1 MGAVYKREMRAYF
14 TSPIGYIV
22 SAVMLFLMGLYFTYM
37 FAQGDSDISFMF
49 MSISSIALLISPIIT
64 MRLFSED
71 KKQKIDQVLLT
82 APVKLWK
89 IVLGKFFAAL
99 SLFMLPFTA
108 SLFYQIII
116 ALNKTATV
124 SWVMYLSNLTGML
137 LLGAAILSIGLFI
150 SAMTES
156 QIIAG
161 IFGMVVA
168 FFIMQIDYF
177 ASAVDSEFFSKIC
190 TYFSFIN
197 RFYAFTSG
205 KIDFSNMVFFL
216 SITALFLYLTNLA
229 MDRKRFA

>member
-22 SAVMLFLMGLYFTYM
+22 TAVMLFLMGLYFTYM
-37 FAQGDSDISFMF
+37 FAQGYADISFMF

-124 SWVMYLSNLTGML
+124 SWVMYFSNVAGML

-150 SAMTES
+150 SSMTES

-177 ASAVDSEFFSKIC
+177 ASAVDSEIFSKIC